1 MKKAFA
7 IKGNYFLLILH
18 KRLQDGDFVWKTK
31 CLLLKKKQVA
41 KTVALTLFFP
51 LSNQTLTILPRSD
64 CILSSTRPSLTI
76 LEKSSLVEWT
86 EGFEFLLLLFS
97 RQSCLTLAIPW
108 TVALQV
114 PVTCSDPS
122 LPD

>member
-1 MKKAFA
+1 
-7 IKGNYFLLILH
+7 
-18 KRLQDGDFVWKTK
+18 
-31 CLLLKKKQVA
+31 LLLKKKQVA

-86 EGFEFLLLLFS
+86 EGFDFLLLLFS
-97 RQSCLTLAIPW
+97 RQSCLTLAILW